1 MRNSKFYST
10 TTPSKGTCKSVEKQ
24 LKETT
29 FKLAETQAVIDLF
42 SRMVKSGIATNDVYS
57 FVMKQSALR
66 KASKKLDTKLLRP
79 QCARN

>member
-10 TTPSKGTCKSVEKQ
+10 TTPSKGISKSVEKQ

-29 FKLAETQAVIDLF
+29 LKLTETQATINLF
-42 SRMVKSGIATNDVYS
+42 SRMVKGGLATNDVYN

-66 KASKKLDTKLLRP
+66 KASKKIDTKLIRTTML
-79 QCARN
+79 